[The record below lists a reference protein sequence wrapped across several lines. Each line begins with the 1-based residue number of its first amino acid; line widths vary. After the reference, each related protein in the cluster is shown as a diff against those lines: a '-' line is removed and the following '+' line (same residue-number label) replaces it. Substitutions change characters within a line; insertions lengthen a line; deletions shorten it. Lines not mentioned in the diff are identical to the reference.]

1 MADGQGPVALDLGH
15 PGRCRLH
22 GTYRAATGGGP
33 HRTWSREVANKGI
46 EDGPGSLEDARGE
59 RGGRLGRD
67 AARDKGWGVKTAS
80 GRYVGGIMCRSE
92 QLS

>member
-1 MADGQGPVALDLGH
+1 M
-15 PGRCRLH
+15 
-22 GTYRAATGGGP
+22 
-33 HRTWSREVANKGI
+33 ANKGI